1 MIGADTLVP
10 PALNQGPPRT
20 PKVWYIATP
29 VAGSATALTSATVR
43 PEQPPSVC
51 HDGFGNTL
59 EQPLPVPLHTD
70 SVQPRALEERVS
82 RVPPTAVTYC
92 EEAGKESPNPESPAA
107 AVSTWPGWLKAAL
120 ALQALGFRRAVGVAD
135 HL

>member
-70 SVQPRALEERVS
+70 SVRPRS
-82 RVPPTAVTYC
+82 RTAR
-92 EEAGKESPNPESPAA
+92 K
-107 AVSTWPGWLKAAL
+107 PG
-120 ALQALGFRRAVGVAD
+120 RRARIRSRPPRRSARGRGG
-135 HL
+135 